1 MPVHIGQMT
10 TDVIADS
17 SAGSVARD
25 ATVAPVSWKEEAR
38 GREIRAE
45 IERVQQRTRAHG
57 YDD

>member
-17 SAGSVARD
+17 PSGPAARD
-25 ATVAPVSWKEEAR
+25 ATEAPVSWKEEAR
-38 GREIRAE
+38 SREIRAE
-45 IERVQQRTRAHG
+45 VERVQQRTRARG